1 MALSSAYTP
10 TSPRCTVGW
19 WLSGAVV
26 DVELC
31 LLCAAAAAAAVCGVA
46 DDAMPPFILFDE
58 WMTFVVVVNGND
70 EVWEE
75 SEEPSALESPM
86 TTEERRV
93 CGPGAIREEEAERRQ
108 EGVEAV
114 DRDDRKERCSER
126 KETTEARINH
136 KEEWWRS

>member
-1 MALSSAYTP
+1 M
-10 TSPRCTVGW
+10 
-19 WLSGAVV
+19 
-26 DVELC
+26 
-31 LLCAAAAAAAVCGVA
+31 CAAAAAAAVCGVA

-58 WMTFVVVVNGND
+58 WMTFVVVVVDGND